1 MRHLEERGALRP
13 RRALSVLAVV
23 ALALSA
29 IGITPIASATLPQVP
44 VLALERTVPTRPF
57 VGSRVRTTDHE
68 GSAYVPRDRSLWL
81 ADDDGHALY
90 EIDPSTGA
98 LKRTIS
104 GARLAKMQEL
114 GGGPRAGSSR
124 VAEIQGLAYDPSL
137 DTLYAYSGTCCPSKI
152 LSTAFRLTRKDGVL
166 KPDSYQPLPLGLQV
180 EGAAW
185 NPCDGRVYI
194 GSHASIWAHDYV
206 SNKLSKRFGV
216 PGIEHLYG
224 MDFSDDG
231 QDLFV
236 AQPYTRVTR
245 VEWATRTVK
254 PGWDLDLAGLGPQ
267 DIRGVELVGDRLWVS
282 DGSDNRPPGDPLDHA
297 LFVFGV
303 GATGPVSVLRSGN
316 RSNAFGNPGFERDL
330 CGWDAVLAP
339 DKVALTRV
347 TGGHSGGWAARVE
360 RTKGKGALTLEAVPA
375 LVVKK
380 RRQHT
385 YKGSLWVRSSAP
397 GAELRLRLRELYA
410 SRYVESEKIATVR
423 LTRSWKKVTVS
434 LKSGGYARRI
444 TFDATI
450 KKARKGTSFVVDD
463 ARLRP

>member
-1 MRHLEERGALRP
+1 MRHSMEQSVRS
-13 RRALSVLAVV
+13 RRTLSVLAVV

-29 IGITPIASATLPQVP
+29 VGLAPTASAKLPPEP
-44 VLALERTVPTRPF
+44 VLTLERTVPTRPF
-57 VGSRVRTTDHE
+57 AGSRVRTNDHE

-81 ADDDGHALY
+81 ADDDGHAVY
-90 EIDPSTGA
+90 EIDPWTGA
-98 LKRTIS
+98 LKRVIRGT
-104 GARLAKMQEL
+104 RLAKVQEL
-114 GGGPRAGSSR
+114 GGGVRAGASR
-124 VAEIQGLAYDPSL
+124 VAEIQALAYDPTL
-137 DTLYAYSGTCCPSKI
+137 DTLYAYAGTCCPARI
-152 LSTAFRLTRKDGVL
+152 LSTAFRFSRKDGVL
-166 KPDSYQPLPLGLQV
+166 KPDSFQPLPLGVQV

-194 GSHASIWAHDYV
+194 GGHGTIWAHDYV
-206 SNKLSKRFGV
+206 SNKLGRGFGIR
-216 PGIEHLYG
+216 GITHLYG

-236 AQPYTRVTR
+236 AQPYTRITR
-245 VEWATRTVK
+245 VDWTTRTVK
-254 PGWDLDLAGLGPQ
+254 PGWDLNLAGLGPQ
-267 DIRGVELVGDRLWVS
+267 DIRGVEVVGDRLWVS
-282 DGSDNRPPGDPLDHA
+282 DGSDQRTLGDPLDHA

-303 GATGPVSVLRSGN
+303 GASGPVSVPGSGN
-316 RSNAFGNPGFERDL
+316 QRNVFGNSGFERDL

-410 SRYVESEKIATVR
+410 SRYVESEKISTVR

>member
-1 MRHLEERGALRP
+1 MRHSMEQSVRS
-13 RRALSVLAVV
+13 RRTLSVLAVV

-29 IGITPIASATLPQVP
+29 VGLAPTASAKLPPEP
-44 VLALERTVPTRPF
+44 VLTLERTVPTRPF
-57 VGSRVRTTDHE
+57 AGSRVRTNDHE

-81 ADDDGHALY
+81 ADDDGHAVY
-90 EIDPSTGA
+90 EIDPWTGA
-98 LKRTIS
+98 LKRVIRGT
-104 GARLAKMQEL
+104 RLAKVQEL
-114 GGGPRAGSSR
+114 GGGVRAGASR
-124 VAEIQGLAYDPSL
+124 VAEIQALAYDSTL
-137 DTLYAYSGTCCPSKI
+137 DTLYAYAGTCCPARI
-152 LSTAFRLTRKDGVL
+152 LSTAFRFSRKDGVL
-166 KPDSYQPLPLGLQV
+166 KPDSFQPLPLGVQV

-194 GSHASIWAHDYV
+194 GGHGTIWAHDYV
-206 SNKLSKRFGV
+206 SNKLGRGFGIR
-216 PGIEHLYG
+216 GITHLYG

-236 AQPYTRVTR
+236 AQPYTRITR
-245 VEWATRTVK
+245 VDWTTRTVK
-254 PGWDLDLAGLGPQ
+254 PGWDLNLAGLGPQ
-267 DIRGVELVGDRLWVS
+267 DIRGVEVVGDRLWVS
-282 DGSDNRPPGDPLDHA
+282 DGSDQRTLGDPLDHA
-297 LFVFGV
+297 LFVFAV
-303 GATGPVSVLRSGN
+303 GASGPVSVPGSGN
-316 RSNAFGNPGFERDL
+316 QRNVFGNSGFERDL